1 MIDCTGLGK
10 TKTKQPTKKP
20 IFPTNLFSLLS
31 ILLKFSQAVTLPQHK
46 YCSSHFSE
54 DLCSPQKLIMTQS
67 FKNKITEIKGWLLLG
82 WFSTVF
88 FPLQNIDFMKEIFL
102 KDCCISGCI
111 SALLNGK
118 YIILKGLF
126 IKICLTSWN
135 LFPTWIFVLC

>member
-31 ILLKFSQAVTLPQHK
+31 ILLKFSQAVTLPQYK

-54 DLCSPQKLIMTQS
+54 DLCSSQKLIMTQS

-82 WFSTVF
+82 WFATVF

-126 IKICLTSWN
+126 IKICLTS
-135 LFPTWIFVLC
+135 